1 MKAIGLVALLL
12 TSHCFAQ
19 EQPIYQPSKDDPRI
33 VAALDAQI
41 RLGEVM
47 AKRDIGGIEA
57 LMAPDLVVN
66 APINRVT
73 DRTNVLARNGRWR
86 YVMAPFLRSL
96 RNLR

>member
-1 MKAIGLVALLL
+1 MKAIGLVAVVTWLLL
-12 TSHCFAQ
+12 TGHCIAQ

-47 AKRDIGGIEA
+47 AKRDISGIEA
-57 LMAPDLVVN
+57 LMAPDLVVY

-73 DRTNVLARNGRWR
+73 DRPTFWRDFGRPKSVTKR
-86 YVMAPFLRSL
+86 V
-96 RNLR
+96 NEK